1 MEMIEE
7 QTEQRLKKRKQSL
20 KDLGTPSI
28 RPAYAFW
35 QRIFEEIMVENI
47 PNLMKNM
54 NTNI

>member
-1 MEMIEE
+1 MTEE

-20 KDLGTPSI
+20 KDLETPSI

-35 QRIFEEIMVENI
+35 QRIFKEIMVENI